1 MDAKQA
7 TKVSKFISLI
17 LRHKP
22 ESVGITLDK
31 NGWANVNEL
40 IDGVKNN
47 GYSWFNFNCLVDI
60 VQNDEKQR
68 YSFNKE
74 KTLIRANQGHSVNVD
89 VELEKVTKLPRLFH
103 GTSSRFI
110 DSIYKEGLKTMNR
123 NYVQLSPNIE
133 TAEAVGKRHGGNLV
147 IFEIN
152 TDEMIKD
159 GYDFYK
165 SVNGVYL
172 TKSVPVKYLE
182 KIRW

>member
-7 TKVSKFISLI
+7 NNVSKFISLI

-22 ESVGITLDK
+22 ESVGITIDN
-31 NGWANVNEL
+31 NGWANVDEL
-40 IDGVKNN
+40 INGIKNN
-47 GYSWFNFNCLVDI
+47 GYSWFNFNYLVEI

-68 YSFNKE
+68 YSFNRE
-74 KTLIRANQGHSVNVD
+74 KTLIRANQGHSIDVD
-89 VELEKVTKLPRLFH
+89 VELQEVTEMPRLFH

-110 DSIYKEGLKTMNR
+110 DSIYKDGLKHMSR
-123 NYVQLSPNIE
+123 NYVQLSNSIE
-133 TAEAVGKRHGGNLV
+133 TAETVGRRHGGDLV

-152 TDEMIKD
+152 TDEMMKD
-159 GYDFYK
+159 GYKFYK

-182 KIRW
+182 KIR